1 MVSYVEQLAA
11 SDEDGEE
18 LNDKDLLE
26 MQMITIN
33 QLQQERDNLEIENVR
48 LRALNRQQTAS
59 RVGVLKEIVRHRGVE
74 LKAHGEFLIKM
85 AHSGLADCQHVD
97 Q

>member
-1 MVSYVEQLAA
+1 MVSFVEHLTA
-11 SDEDGEE
+11 SDEDGKE

-33 QLQQERDNLEIENVR
+33 QLQQERDNLEVENIR
-48 LRALNRQQTAS
+48 LRALNREQTAS

-85 AHSGLADCQHVD
+85 AHSGLADCQGE
-97 Q
+97 